1 MSRPLY
7 RNAAQEPPSRDARG
21 HAGLW
26 FDKFYNRWPIE
37 ESTVKLEATSP
48 SRDKNPKLEWIQTL
62 AGANTIGARD
72 LIEETVFRLMRL
84 IESRNGRATVFA
96 TESRFVTGLG
106 RSHPVENGFAWHP
119 TLGTPYL
126 PASSVKGLVRSWA
139 KAEGVAP
146 TEQQRLLGGPGTA
159 GTMCFLDAVPVA
171 PVHLEAD
178 IMTPHYAGWSD
189 DDPPGDWCSP
199 IPIPFLVTAAETRFL
214 FGIIPCRTVAARDIE
229 TVSKWLRCALA
240 YAGGGAKTAIGYGRF
255 RDDDKQTH
263 QWNESV
269 RSEALRYREERER
282 QEAMKSPEG
291 RWRLEI
297 KDKSEE
303 EILDLVRIHLEKEPL
318 QDAEERKAFAR
329 AVHATDLV
337 DGWRRGK
344 PRERAT
350 KVGKKKLKER
360 AQLLDRTAALD
371 YL

>member
-146 TEQQRLLGGPGTA
+146 TEQQRLFGGLNRRDYV
-159 GTMCFLDAVPVA
+159 FLDAVPVA

-199 IPIPFLVTAAETRFL
+199 IPTTLSWLPLPRILSCSGSSPAAPL
-214 FGIIPCRTVAARDIE
+214 
-229 TVSKWLRCALA
+229 
-240 YAGGGAKTAIGYGRF
+240 
-255 RDDDKQTH
+255 
-263 QWNESV
+263 
-269 RSEALRYREERER
+269 R
-282 QEAMKSPEG
+282 QETSRPSRSGFDALWLMREAAQNG
-291 RWRLEI
+291 YRL
-297 KDKSEE
+297 
-303 EILDLVRIHLEKEPL
+303 
-318 QDAEERKAFAR
+318 R
-329 AVHATDLV
+329 ALP
-337 DGWRRGK
+337 RRRQADT
-344 PRERAT
+344 PVE
-350 KVGKKKLKER
+350 
-360 AQLLDRTAALD
+360 
-371 YL
+371 